1 MKDFESKLA
10 SLQLRRPSQG
20 LDDRVRSAKPEQTET
35 EQLNRQ
41 LLEQSQPTDGKELK
55 MRMSMFA
62 RVPPMM
68 RLAAGL
74 LVAIA
79 LVGSGWAA
87 EKVYKKMTQLVV
99 QFEDDKDSRIVCTG
113 TLPDGTTWERIT
125 GTNSSITVPVSDDPA
140 ERQIA
145 IQAAKQEAQQEREE
159 IKKLALERKYEFVG
173 EHKQRDGMTCYTY
186 KFQLANGKEIEEG
199 FYVRLENVASWEE
212 YIQKAKEARVEHMK
226 AIDKAV
232 DAGRFRLLDVHT
244 YQVQLCR
251 DVKTGHK
258 QRVQRCDRRSGS
270 IAHITNEN
278 APSEEESWQDHL
290 QAIREGRRELLG
302 LDDHGRDY
310 TYEVTLDDG
319 SKVIDS
325 YGGNRPL
332 KKLADPEEWSYKAL
346 GHE

>member
-1 MKDFESKLA
+1 MKNLESKLA
-10 SLQLRRPSQG
+10 SLQLRRPSPG
-20 LDDRVRSAKPEQTET
+20 LDDRVRSAKPEQTEN

-41 LLEQSQPTDGKELK
+41 LLERSQPTDGKELK

-68 RLAAGL
+68 RLAASV
-74 LVAIA
+74 LVAVV

-87 EKVYKKMTQLVV
+87 EKIYKKMTQLVV
-99 QFEDDKDSRIVCTG
+99 EFEDDKDSRIERTD
-113 TLPDGTTWERIT
+113 TLPDGTTRSRVWMR
-125 GTNSSITVPVSDDPA
+125 NSSITVPVSDDPA

-145 IQAAKQEAQQEREE
+145 IQEAKQERDE

-173 EHKQRDGMTCYTY
+173 EHKQRDGMTGYTY
-186 KFQLANGKEIEEG
+186 KFKLANGKEIERELN
-199 FYVRLENVASWEE
+199 VRLENVASWDE
-212 YIQKAKEARVEHMK
+212 YVQKDKEARVEHMK

-232 DAGRFRLLDVHT
+232 EAGRFRLLDVHT

-258 QRVQRCDRRSGS
+258 QRVLRCDRRGGS
-270 IAHITNEN
+270 VAHITNEN
-278 APSEEESWQDHL
+278 APNEEESWQDHL

-302 LDDHGRDY
+302 LKDDGRDY

-325 YGGNRPL
+325 YGGNMPL